1 MNDLLTL
8 ARFDAEHLPADCI
21 RFDIAQMCQELA
33 EQFSLLAKEKSLT
46 LTCQLPEPL
55 YVMSDEERARQVIA
69 ILLDNAIKHSLGDD
83 AQISLRAKRKKDTV
97 EIVVQNT
104 HPTIPEGK
112 LSQLF
117 ERFYQA
123 DASYANKGT
132 GLGLAIAHKIA
143 HHMKWQL
150 QVASAN
156 NTVAFTLTIPR

>member
-1 MNDLLTL
+1 ML
-8 ARFDAEHLPADCI
+8 
-21 RFDIAQMCQELA
+21 
-33 EQFSLLAKEKSLT
+33 KSNG
-46 LTCQLPEPL
+46 PL

-83 AQISLRAKRKKDTV
+83 AQISLRARRKKDTV

-104 HPTIPEGK
+104 HPTIPEDK

-123 DASYANKGT
+123 DASHANKGT

-143 HHMKWQL
+143 YHMKWQP
-150 QVASAN
+150 QVASAS
-156 NTVAFTLTIPR
+156 NTVAFTLTISR